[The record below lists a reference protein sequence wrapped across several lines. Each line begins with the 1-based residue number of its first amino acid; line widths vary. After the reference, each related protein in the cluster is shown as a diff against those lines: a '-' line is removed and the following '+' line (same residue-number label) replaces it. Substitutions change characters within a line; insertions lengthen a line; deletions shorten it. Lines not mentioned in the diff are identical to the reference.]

1 MLVDKSIYF
10 IIYSLVI
17 KVTVTPTDVICLN
30 TPPYDMFSLNCVI
43 DITSPTYNTDSVIFS
58 WPQEDIYG
66 VGSVM
71 NNGLESNLT
80 VHGMS
85 SGTFTFTCTATVTI
99 IGAIG
104 TAMTSDSVTVIV
116 KGITIYPIY

>member
-1 MLVDKSIYF
+1 MISLF

-17 KVTVTPTDVICLN
+17 KATVTPTDVIRLN

-43 DITSPTYNTDSVIFS
+43 DITPPTYNTDSVIFS

-66 VGSVM
+66 VGNVM

-85 SGTFTFTCTATVTI
+85 SGTFTFTCNANVTI

-104 TAMTSDSVTVIV
+104 TAITIDSATVIV
-116 KGITIYPIY
+116 KGIAIYPIY